1 MLNVAIQSLKKK
13 KNSLDDNF
21 QTREKFKSAYELKSP
36 EKNWIWNGVIYDFE
50 FIFIKFFCMCRLRY
64 EPKNKRVVCVY
75 VSACFLDYFLCDTS
89 VILRRRNIKVTEKA
103 PFF

>member
-36 EKNWIWNGVIYDFE
+36 EKN
-50 FIFIKFFCMCRLRY
+50 
-64 EPKNKRVVCVY
+64 
-75 VSACFLDYFLCDTS
+75 
-89 VILRRRNIKVTEKA
+89 
-103 PFF
+103 